1 MKEKL
6 SKIFSLTNAIFSL
19 AFLIT
24 SLVFTVYPLNA
35 CVCDSSSLPLALPL
49 SFFLNPLAMISD
61 IITAVIAKGKLRKL
75 NIILLIADVLLELFL
90 FYAIVLTVG

>member
-1 MKEKL
+1 
-6 SKIFSLTNAIFSL
+6 
-19 AFLIT
+19 
-24 SLVFTVYPLNA
+24 
-35 CVCDSSSLPLALPL
+35 
-49 SFFLNPLAMISD
+49 MISD

>member
-1 MKEKL
+1 MTVFATL
-6 SKIFSLTNAIFSL
+6 LFCRSPFP
-19 AFLIT
+19 FL
-24 SLVFTVYPLNA
+24 
-35 CVCDSSSLPLALPL
+35 
-49 SFFLNPLAMISD
+49 FFLNPLAMISD

>member
-24 SLVFTVYPLNA
+24 GLVFTVYPLND
-35 CVCDSSSLPLALPL
+35 CVCDSP
-49 SFFLNPLAMISD
+49 FLPLAMISD
-61 IITAVIAKGKLRKL
+61 IITAVIAKGKPQPANQRTKE
-75 NIILLIADVLLELFL
+75 IYVL
-90 FYAIVLTVG
+90 

>member
-1 MKEKL
+1 NDC
-6 SKIFSLTNAIFSL
+6 TCNPP
-19 AFLIT
+19 FL
-24 SLVFTVYPLNA
+24 L
-35 CVCDSSSLPLALPL
+35 LALPI
-49 SFFLNPLAMISD
+49 SFFLNPLVIIFD

>member
-19 AFLIT
+19 ACLIT
-24 SLVFTVYPLNA
+24 GLVFTVYPLND
-35 CVCDSSSLPLALPL
+35 CVCDSPFLPLALPL
-49 SFFLNPLAMISD
+49 SFFLNPLVIIFD